1 MSKLTYN
8 MIGKKVIARGDRS
21 GVFYGTL
28 AEQDG
33 QEVRLTN
40 VRNLWFWSGARCL
53 MDMAKGGVNEPKKCK
68 FSVVLSEIVIT
79 DCIQILPVTE
89 KSISIIEA
97 VPEWTM

>member
-1 MSKLTYN
+1 MSKVTNN
-8 MIGKKVIARGDRS
+8 MIGKKVIARGTSS

-28 AEQDG
+28 AEQDV

-53 MDMAKGGVNEPKKCK
+53 MDMAKYGVNEPKKCK

-89 KSISIIEA
+89 KAISIIEA
-97 VPEWTM
+97 VPEWIM